1 VLETRAEH
9 PHSIWNSMMRTPEML
24 DACRAEPFRGQVERV
39 ADRLAELSPR
49 RAFCAG
55 TGSSYYASI
64 VHAFALEEMAG
75 IPSSWHTT
83 SELGAY
89 PPVHMGPESV
99 LILTSHSGRTI
110 GDLRV
115 VERARQ
121 RGTYTIGVT
130 DIPDS
135 PLAQAVDDAVIGPG
149 GRKTELPA
157 TRTYTTAIF
166 RVLQLAVSL
175 AKRLDNSNVVATF
188 DEELGQLS
196 HVLREF
202 LDRFST
208 QAGAYANGLADVERY
223 FVIGAGPNMS
233 TAFEGALVLLQ
244 STDAGA
250 QAFHVEEM
258 LHGPIQALRP
268 GACVVVVAAPGP
280 LQQRIIQS
288 AQACHTIGATVLTV
302 APEDTPGLQNIGVHV
317 PMPARIP
324 ELLTPVLYIV
334 PFWLVG
340 YQFALAS
347 GRDPDNLNRDKEEFK
362 SAFRLLMPRDPR
374 FDRPR
379 AVHHHHRPTPGSDSM
394 GVHPCH
400 RLR

>member
-1 VLETRAEH
+1 VLEARAEH
-9 PHSIWNSMMRTPEML
+9 PFSIWDSMMRTPEML
-24 DACRAEPFRGQVERV
+24 DACQAEPFRGHVERV
-39 ADRLAELSPR
+39 ADCLADLSPR

-64 VHAFALEEMAG
+64 FHAFALEEMAR

-83 SELGAY
+83 SELDAY
-89 PPVHMGPESV
+89 PPLNMGPESV

-110 GDLRV
+110 GDLRA

-121 RGTYTIGVT
+121 RGAYTIGVT

-135 PLAQAVDDAVIGPG
+135 PLAQAVDDVVIGPG

-157 TRTYTTAIF
+157 TRTYTAAIF
-166 RVLQLAVSL
+166 RVLLLAASL
-175 AKRLDNSNVVATF
+175 AKRLDDSDIIARY
-188 DEELGQLS
+188 DGELGKLS
-196 HVLREF
+196 HILREF
-202 LDRFST
+202 LDCFST
-208 QAGAYANGLADVERY
+208 QAEAYANRLADVERY
-223 FVIGAGPNMS
+223 FVVGAGPNMS
-233 TAFEGALVLLQ
+233 TSFEGALVLLQ

-268 GACVVVVAAPGP
+268 GGCVVAVAAPGP

-288 AQACHTIGATVLTV
+288 ARACHTIGAIVLTI
-302 APEDTPGLQNIGVHV
+302 APEDTPGLQDIGMHI
-317 PMPARIP
+317 PMPAQVP

-334 PFWLVG
+334 PFWLIG

-347 GRDPDNLNRDKEEFK
+347 GRDPDNLNREKDEFK

-374 FDRPR
+374 FDRPT
-379 AVHHHHRPTPGSDSM
+379 VSSQ
-394 GVHPCH
+394 
-400 RLR
+400 